1 MTNLSKTSCFVSAS
15 RVTGI
20 KRDFKATIMGK
31 DDGSMVDVDGTNPNS
46 S

>member
-20 KRDFKATIMGK
+20 KRDFKATMGK